1 MKAGS
6 RLRLQVLL
14 QNSVFAVLLVGAAIL
29 ILWLLRDSRAQWD
42 LTQNQRNTLSKA
54 TVDALKKMDGAIR
67 VTAYATV
74 QDPNLGDIRR
84 LIHDF
89 IEPYQRAKPDLTLGY
104 VDPREHP
111 KETQAANVRSNGELV
126 VEYGKRS
133 EHLTNLNEQSMANLL
148 QRLARSQE
156 RVIVYL
162 DGHGEPKL
170 DGRANFDL
178 GDFGRQLGNK
188 GFQIHPVNLASAQ
201 DVPQNASVLVI
212 ATPHTELL
220 KGEVDKLKRYLER
233 GGNLLW
239 LVDQEPLRGLQPL
252 AESLGLQLTPGLVV
266 DPTAAELR
274 IAPTIALATSY
285 GIHPITENF
294 SLNTAFPFVRQI
306 ATKPDNGDWHA
317 TQLVEVAQ
325 RGWVETGNLEKDL
338 RFDKDREVH
347 GPVVVAVTLERRIN
361 DKEQRVVVVGTSQ
374 FLSNQFVGLLSNLD
388 LGTNML
394 NWLAQDESLITVQ
407 PRPRVDSQ
415 LNLGRTGLAL
425 IGLGFLLLLP
435 AAFLF
440 TGGMVWWR
448 RRKA

>member
-6 RLRLQVLL
+6 RLRLQLLL

-29 ILWLLRDSRAQWD
+29 IVWLLRDSRAQWD

-54 TVDALKKMDGAIR
+54 TVDALKKMQGPIQ
-67 VTAYATV
+67 VTAYATT

-89 IEPYQRAKPDLTLGY
+89 IEPYQRVKPDFALSY

-126 VEYGKRS
+126 IEYNKRS
-133 EHLTNLNEQSMANLL
+133 EHLTALNEQNMANLL

-188 GFQIHPVNLASAQ
+188 GFQMHPLNLASAQ
-201 DVPQNASVLVI
+201 DVPQNASVLLI
-212 ATPHTELL
+212 ATPRTELL
-220 KGEVDKLKRYLER
+220 KGEVDKLKRYLEH
-233 GGNLLW
+233 GGNLFW
-239 LVDQEPLRGLQPL
+239 LIDQEPLRGLQPL
-252 AESLGLQLTPGLVV
+252 AETLGLQLTSGVVV
-266 DPTAAELR
+266 DPAAAELR

-294 SLNTAFPFVRQI
+294 SFNTAFPFVRQI
-306 ATKPDNGDWHA
+306 ATKPDNGDWLA

-347 GPVVVAVTLERRIN
+347 GPVVVAVTLERKIN
-361 DKEQRVVVVGTSQ
+361 DKDQRVVVVGTSQ
-374 FLSNQFVGLLSNLD
+374 FVSNQFVGLLSNLD

-394 NWLAQDESLITVQ
+394 NWLAQDENLISAQ
-407 PRPRVDSQ
+407 PRARVDSQ

-425 IGLGFLLLLP
+425 VGLGFLLLLP

>member
-1 MKAGS
+1 MKAGP
-6 RLRLQVLL
+6 RLQLQLLL
-14 QNSVFAVLLVGAAIL
+14 QNSVFAVLLIGAAIL
-29 ILWLLRDSRAQWD
+29 IVWLLRDNHTQWD

-54 TVDALKKMDGAIR
+54 TVDALKKMEGPIQ
-67 VTAYATV
+67 VTAYATA

-89 IEPYQRAKPDLTLGY
+89 IEPYQRVKPDLTLRY

-111 KETQAANVRSNGELV
+111 KETQAANVRSNGELII
-126 VEYGKRS
+126 EYGKRS
-133 EHLTNLNEQSMANLL
+133 EHLTALNEQSMANLL

-156 RVIVYL
+156 RVIAYL
-162 DGHGEPKL
+162 FGHGEPKL

-178 GDFGRQLGNK
+178 GDFGGQLTNK
-188 GFQIHPVNLASAQ
+188 GFQIHPLNLATAQ

-212 ATPHTELL
+212 ASPRTELL
-220 KGEVDKLKRYLER
+220 KGEVDKLKRHLDH
-233 GGNLLW
+233 GGNLFW
-239 LVDQEPLRGLQPL
+239 LIDQEPLRGLQPL
-252 AESLGLQLTPGLVV
+252 AESLGLQLTPGVVV

-274 IAPTIALATSY
+274 VPPTIALATLY
-285 GIHPITENF
+285 GVHPITENF
-294 SLNTAFPFVRQI
+294 SFTTAFPFVRQI
-306 ATKPDNGDWHA
+306 ATKPDNGDWRA

-325 RGWVETGNLEKDL
+325 RGWVETGNLDKDM
-338 RFDKDREVH
+338 RFDKDREIH

-361 DKEQRVVVVGTSQ
+361 DRNQRVVVVGTSQ

-394 NWLAQDESLITVQ
+394 NWLAQDENLIGVQ

-415 LNLGRTGLAL
+415 LNLGRLGLAL
-425 IGLGFLLLLP
+425 IAAGFLLLLP
-435 AAFLF
+435 AAFLV
-440 TGGMVWWR
+440 TGGLIWWR